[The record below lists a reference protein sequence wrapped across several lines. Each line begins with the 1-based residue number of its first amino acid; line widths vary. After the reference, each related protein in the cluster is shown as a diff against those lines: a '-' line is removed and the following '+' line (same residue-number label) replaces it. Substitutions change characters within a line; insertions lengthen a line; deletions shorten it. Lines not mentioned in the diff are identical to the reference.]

1 MKKLYFCTSKN
12 TFYDSKNC
20 YPFKRRHVVASFW
33 QGPASE
39 VFNVEDGQIKD
50 STVLQAPEHRHGA
63 MPRFLAEQHCT
74 DVICGGIGGGAVEL
88 LNQLGI
94 RIHGGAPEMQVTE
107 VIKLFLNGTLTFG
120 DSSCHH
126 HCEGHH
132 HE

>member
-1 MKKLYFCTSKN
+1 MTQRIAIPSNEGMLWPHFGKAPQV
-12 TFYDSKNC
+12 TFFS
-20 YPFKRRHVVASFW
+20 
-33 QGPASE
+33 
-39 VFNVEDGQIKD
+39 VEDGQIKD
-50 STVLQAPEHRHGA
+50 STVLQAPEHQHGA

-126 HCEGHH
+126 HCEEHH
-132 HE
+132 HK